1 MSVGHLLVDS
11 ALFMDDFAKPKI
23 VYREIGTAE
32 VSLVNKYPL
41 RVIGEICSLCRLWIY
56 DFRLREIVQL

>member
-1 MSVGHLLVDS
+1 MSVGHLMVDS

-41 RVIGEICSLCRLWIY
+41 RVVGEIC
-56 DFRLREIVQL
+56 